1 MAIYNEDDPIDDVL
15 NRSAVLRS
23 KFLAWMEANCKYP
36 EARGLTYAEFPTRF
50 VWVQKTREWKPRDKG
65 FAIGRI
71 TYVPPKY
78 VNSYSFRSLVIDFLE
93 KKFVSE
99 VFFCVFYEKIV
110 NFKKIN

>member
-36 EARGLTYAEFPTRF
+36 EARGLTYAEFLTRF

-78 VNSYSFRSLVIDFLE
+78 VTY
-93 KKFVSE
+93 
-99 VFFCVFYEKIV
+99 
-110 NFKKIN
+110 